1 LALEIEM
8 CPRVRVRVCQWDEK
22 RYVLTATLLID
33 ESFELGPQWRHLNL
47 HAQRLDNQLLWW
59 LEL

>member
-1 LALEIEM
+1 M